1 MTLLAKVWVSPRSAL
16 VAGLRWLPGCAGC
29 RAALVAGLKTDHL
42 RNSCYEAKRASKLV
56 TLATGLSVIAHPLL
70 FTVGVAS
77 IMIKQR
83 LDDVTVLTSLC
94 G

>member
-16 VAGLRWLPGCAGC
+16 VAALCAGC
-29 RAALVAGLKTDHL
+29 RAALVAGQKTDHL